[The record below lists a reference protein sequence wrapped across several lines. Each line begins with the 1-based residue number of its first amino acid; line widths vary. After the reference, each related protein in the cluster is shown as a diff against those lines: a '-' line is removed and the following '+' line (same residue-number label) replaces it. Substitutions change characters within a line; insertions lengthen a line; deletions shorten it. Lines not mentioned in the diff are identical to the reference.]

1 MWRKHQS
8 TQTNTQNEQL
18 RCLSDF
24 WSHDYHNYEYTRP
37 LFNTTAPQIKNE
49 SLEIGILQ

>member
-1 MWRKHQS
+1 MEAPISSDQH
-8 TQTNTQNEQL
+8 QNEQL

-37 LFNTTAPQIKNE
+37 LFNTTAHRLKM
-49 SLEIGILQ
+49 SHLK